1 MKKQTKLE
9 WQRGIL
15 ATGVLLGGLWLQSGE
30 GLAAPSTPTSSLV
43 TQGYKATGV
52 VQQAINSQ
60 NALGASKKTTQ
71 QAAKKSTKKKVAPTV
86 NSIITIQYK
95 GTNGTASNGT
105 AIKANGIIKDG
116 KTWVPIAFLRD
127 ALKMPL
133 SYDVTKKMYTI
144 GEDFHQ
150 FTIDVQDNN
159 SLTLNGYFLNDLQ
172 ATNIKGHFYVPAQL
186 LRKYL
191 GYEANLNAKDKI
203 VSIKEAKQN
212 DVSFTTQ
219 TKTESQNGIDIDL
232 AWPQINYSKDSKV
245 EERINQKITDVI
257 DAYEK
262 EIKEQTLLREK
273 DKVNSPYLF
282 SNSYIVTYNQ
292 KGIVSL
298 ILEQYNFTGGAH
310 GMTYR
315 KALTFSLKD
324 GKQLTVTD
332 VIGNNNN
339 LKLINQSIK
348 QQFEKRTEYF
358 GDFKGIDNK
367 ADFYIEPGNLIVYF
381 QLYDYTPYVAG
392 FPEFSFP
399 LTKVIPSDSKLFE

>member
-30 GLAAPSTPTSSLV
+30 GLAAPSTPSLV
-43 TQGYKATGV
+43 TQGYKAAGV
-52 VQQAINSQ
+52 VQQAVNSQ
-60 NALGASKKTTQ
+60 NALAATKKASQ
-71 QAAKKSTKKKVAPTV
+71 QTEKKSIKKKVAPTV
-86 NSIITIQYK
+86 NSVISIQFNE
-95 GTNGTASNGT
+95 TNGTTSNKT
-105 AIKANGIIKDG
+105 TVKANGIIKDG
-116 KTWVPIAFLRD
+116 KSWVPITFLRD

-133 SYDVTKKMYTI
+133 SYDATKKMYTI
-144 GEDFHQ
+144 GEDYHQ

-172 ATNIKGHFYVPAQL
+172 AINQNGHYYVPVQL
-186 LRKYL
+186 LKQYL
-191 GYEANLNAKDKI
+191 GYEANLNTADKI
-203 VSIKEAKQN
+203 VTIKEAKQN

-219 TKTESQNGIDIDL
+219 TKTKSENEIDIDL
-232 AWPQINYSKDSKV
+232 AWPQIKYSKDSKV
-245 EERINQKITDVI
+245 EERINQKITDVM

-262 EIKEQTLLREK
+262 EIKEQVVLREQ
-273 DKVNSPYLF
+273 DKINSPYLF
-282 SNSYIVTYNQ
+282 SSSYIITYNHR
-292 KGIVSL
+292 GIVSL
-298 ILEQYNFTGGAH
+298 ILEQYDFTGGAH

-324 GKQLTVTD
+324 GKQLTVSD
-332 VIGNNNN
+332 VVGNNKN
-339 LKLINQSIK
+339 LEQINQTIK

-358 GDFKGIDNK
+358 GGFKGIDNK

-399 LTKVIPSDSKLFE
+399 LSKVIPSDSKLFE

>member
-1 MKKQTKLE
+1 MKIIWFERSLVMIKKQTRFA

-15 ATGVLLGGLWLQSGE
+15 ATGVLLGGLGLQSGE
-30 GLAAPSTPTSSLV
+30 GLAAPSTPSLI
-43 TQGYKATGV
+43 THDYKATGV
-52 VQQAINSQ
+52 V
-60 NALGASKKTTQ
+60 KR
-71 QAAKKSTKKKVAPTV
+71 KVAPAV
-86 NSIITIQYK
+86 NSIITIQY
-95 GTNGTASNGT
+95 NGTASNGT
-105 AIKANGIIKDG
+105 TFKANGIFRDG
-116 KTWVPIAFLRD
+116 KTWVPITFLRD

-133 SYDVTKKMYTI
+133 SYDITKKMYTI

-159 SLTLNGYFLNDLQ
+159 SLTLNGYYLNDLQ
-172 ATNIKGHFYVPAQL
+172 AININGHFYVPAQL
-186 LRKYL
+186 LKQYL
-191 GYEANLNAKDKI
+191 GYEANLNAKDSI

-219 TKTESQNGIDIDL
+219 TKTESQNGTDIDL
-232 AWPQINYSKDSKV
+232 AWPQINYSKDSQV

-257 DAYEK
+257 AAYEK
-262 EIKEQTLLREK
+262 EIKEQMDLRER
-273 DKVNSPYLF
+273 DKINSPYLF
-282 SNSYIVTYNQ
+282 SSSYIVTYNQ

-298 ILEQYNFTGGAH
+298 ILEQYDFTGGAH

-332 VIGNNNN
+332 VVGNNKS
-339 LKLINQSIK
+339 LKDINQSIK
-348 QQFEKRTEYF
+348 QQFEKSIEYF
-358 GDFKGIDNK
+358 GGFKGIDKK

-399 LTKVIPSDSKLFE
+399 LAKVIPSDSKVFE

>member
-1 MKKQTKLE
+1 MMKKQTKLE

-30 GLAAPSTPTSSLV
+30 GLAASSTPSLV

-60 NALGASKKTTQ
+60 NAQGATKKTTQ
-71 QAAKKSTKKKVAPTV
+71 QVAKKSTKKKAAPAV
-86 NSIITIQYK
+86 NSIITIQYN
-95 GTNGTASNGT
+95 GTNGAASNGT

-116 KTWVPIAFLRD
+116 KTWVPITFLRD
-127 ALKMPL
+127 ALKMPVN
-133 SYDVTKKMYTI
+133 YDVTKKMYTI

-172 ATNIKGHFYVPAQL
+172 ATNINGHFYVPAQL
-186 LRKYL
+186 LKQYL
-191 GYEANLNAKDKI
+191 GYEAHLNAKDNI

-219 TKTESQNGIDIDL
+219 TKIESKNGIDIDL
-232 AWPQINYSKDSKV
+232 AWPQIDYSKDSQV

-262 EIKEQTLLREK
+262 EIKEQTVLREK
-273 DKVNSPYLF
+273 DKINSPYLF
-282 SNSYIVTYNQ
+282 SSSYIVTYNQ

-298 ILEQYNFTGGAH
+298 ILEQYDFIGGAH

-339 LKLINQSIK
+339 LKQINQSIK
-348 QQFEKRTEYF
+348 QQFEKSIEYF
-358 GDFKGIDNK
+358 GGFKGIDNK

-392 FPEFSFP
+392 FPEFSFS
-399 LTKVIPSDSKLFE
+399 LTKVISSDSKLFE

>member
-1 MKKQTKLE
+1 MNKKQTRFA

-15 ATGVLLGGLWLQSGE
+15 ATSVLLGGLGLQSGE
-30 GLAAPSTPTSSLV
+30 GLAAPSTPPLI

-52 VQQAINSQ
+52 VQQ
-60 NALGASKKTTQ
+60 
-71 QAAKKSTKKKVAPTV
+71 KVAPAV
-86 NSIITIQYK
+86 NSIITIQY
-95 GTNGTASNGT
+95 NGRNETVSNGT
-105 AIKANGIIKDG
+105 TIKATGIFKDG
-116 KTWVPIAFLRD
+116 KTWVPITFLRD

-133 SYDVTKKMYTI
+133 SYDITKKMYTI

-159 SLTLNGYFLNDLQ
+159 SLTLNGYYLNDLQ
-172 ATNIKGHFYVPAQL
+172 ATNVNGHFYVPAQL
-186 LRKYL
+186 LKQYL
-191 GYEANLNAKDKI
+191 GYEANLNAKDRI
-203 VSIKEAKQN
+203 VNIKEAKQN
-212 DVSFTTQ
+212 DVSFTTH
-219 TKTESQNGIDIDL
+219 TKTESQNGTDIDL
-232 AWPQINYSKDSKV
+232 AWPQIIYSKDSQI

-257 DAYEK
+257 AAYEK
-262 EIKEQTLLREK
+262 EIKEQMVLREK
-273 DKVNSPYLF
+273 DKINSPYLF
-282 SNSYIVTYNQ
+282 SSSYIVTYNQ

-332 VIGNNNN
+332 VIGNHKN
-339 LKLINQSIK
+339 LKDINQSIK
-348 QQFEKRTEYF
+348 QQFEKSIEYF
-358 GDFKGIDNK
+358 GGFNGIDNK

-399 LTKVIPSDSKLFE
+399 LSKVIPSDSKLFE